1 MDQIQSY
8 APSKSKTKQAV
19 SKDGEVVAE
28 IEDNNFHRILV
39 GGDQLTV
46 ARCRGAA
53 AARSDHC
60 TSLECLRGVVPVSE
74 DWHTK
79 RIFLMVNIE
88 CAVILFCLVKCTCMY
103 ILQSIYNVLHKS
115 SSQAEKGTLSQLKN
129 FINYSVNTDPSKNMK
144 ACEDFMLIVLHSHTV
159 AASRITFKLYTL
171 SWN

>member
-8 APSKSKTKQAV
+8 APSKSKTKQAF

-28 IEDNNFHRILV
+28 IEDTNFHRILV

-53 AARSDHC
+53 AARSDHR

-88 CAVILFCLVKCTCMY
+88 CAFILFCHVKCMCMY

-115 SSQAEKGTLSQLKN
+115 SSQAEKGTLSLLKN
-129 FINYSVNTDPSKNMK
+129 LINYNYSVNTDPSKNMK
-144 ACEDFMLIVLHSHTV
+144 ACEDFMLIVLTSFPHCCC
-159 AASRITFKLYTL
+159 K
-171 SWN
+171 